1 MNEERQA
8 IASLCHTLREEG
20 ELTFS
25 SRKELITSTADILAW
40 VYREHLEYWRATAM
54 DDRSEMRYWESK
66 INVEVDAYREAWKKV
81 LGAEASKKRLW
92 GQRRKI
98 VISLRNR
105 KLLDN
110 VLMLLEE
117 ESGQNCGISKN
128 VMYVMDLNEYRLRKI
143 I

>member
-1 MNEERQA
+1 
-8 IASLCHTLREEG
+8 
-20 ELTFS
+20 
-25 SRKELITSTADILAW
+25 
-40 VYREHLEYWRATAM
+40 M

-117 ESGQNCGISKN
+117 ESGQNCGIAKN
-128 VMYVMDLNEYRLRKI
+128 VMYVMDLNENRLRKI